1 MNVFKNYRQKAYR
14 CELLE
19 RATFLQRAFYIYLT
33 ISFAPKSLQD
43 DKTYQVQAD
52 LGLCNMDIKLYI
64 CGPTKP
70 P

>member
-1 MNVFKNYRQKAYR
+1 MCLRIIDRTA
-14 CELLE
+14 
-19 RATFLQRAFYIYLT
+19 
-33 ISFAPKSLQD
+33 APKSLQD